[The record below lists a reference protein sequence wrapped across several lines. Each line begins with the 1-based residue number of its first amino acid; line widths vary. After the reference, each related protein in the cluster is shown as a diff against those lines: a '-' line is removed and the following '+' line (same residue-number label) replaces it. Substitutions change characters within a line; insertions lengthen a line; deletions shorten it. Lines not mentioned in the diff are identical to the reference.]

1 MPKGFFTKS
10 QLASKAP
17 VSRIPHCGS
26 CGLFRQCKSPKMP
39 VSGKGRK
46 QILLVGEAPGK
57 NEDLEGKQFVG
68 KTGQLLERS
77 LRSVGIDMRRDCW
90 LTNALI
96 CRPPNNAKP
105 SHKEIG
111 YCRANLINT
120 IEKLKPE
127 IIIPI
132 GDAAVESL
140 MTWLWKD
147 KIGSIGRWVG
157 WNIPHQ
163 KLNAWICPIWHPSYI
178 ARQLDPNA
186 KKKRP
191 EVPIIWRKHLQQI
204 GTLQGRPWDELPDYA
219 SRVQRIVNSHDAERW
234 IESIVKRGTKNDYA
248 SFDFE
253 TNCLKPDWNDAE
265 IISASIC
272 FNGKETAAFMWTP
285 RVANAF
291 KKFLR
296 SPIRKIAANLKF
308 EQRWSLKKLRV
319 PVRNWWYDTMQ
330 GAHVMDCRRGIT
342 SIKFQAFVLLGQEPY
357 NTAIEPLLKSKGGS
371 KITQVAK
378 EIDRGQ
384 LLTYNGLD
392 SILEYDVCFIQR
404 RIMGHE

>member
-163 KLNAWICPIWHPSYI
+163 KLNAWICHIWHPS
-178 ARQLDPNA
+178 
-186 KKKRP
+186 
-191 EVPIIWRKHLQQI
+191 
-204 GTLQGRPWDELPDYA
+204 
-219 SRVQRIVNSHDAERW
+219 
-234 IESIVKRGTKNDYA
+234 
-248 SFDFE
+248 
-253 TNCLKPDWNDAE
+253 
-265 IISASIC
+265 
-272 FNGKETAAFMWTP
+272 
-285 RVANAF
+285 
-291 KKFLR
+291 
-296 SPIRKIAANLKF
+296 
-308 EQRWSLKKLRV
+308 
-319 PVRNWWYDTMQ
+319 
-330 GAHVMDCRRGIT
+330 
-342 SIKFQAFVLLGQEPY
+342 
-357 NTAIEPLLKSKGGS
+357 
-371 KITQVAK
+371 
-378 EIDRGQ
+378 
-384 LLTYNGLD
+384 
-392 SILEYDVCFIQR
+392 
-404 RIMGHE
+404 